1 MYEMSPNHYCY
12 GKVTSRMNEVMSAVL
27 AATFVAKSV
36 AAKLLP
42 KILPYLL
49 TIPIKTTQ
57 RLPHYTSEC
66 QKIIYGKGLHRFFLN
81 FVVNKI
87 KLSYHGTTIFFVF
100 CQTKYPNLIEK
111 VY

>member
-1 MYEMSPNHYCY
+1 
-12 GKVTSRMNEVMSAVL
+12 MNEVMSAVL

-66 QKIIYGKGLHRFFLN
+66 QKIIYGKGLHRFFS
-81 FVVNKI
+81 
-87 KLSYHGTTIFFVF
+87 KLCSEQNQIILPWYDNILRILSN
-100 CQTKYPNLIEK
+100 NLP
-111 VY
+111 